1 MDITFTFTF
10 SFTFSLAFVCVEV
23 ALWKEESEL
32 KLLLVLDR
40 VFEAGDDGVEE
51 RVEEKVLIDRKSSK
65 VSRESIN
72 VGMG

>member
-1 MDITFTFTF
+1 
-10 SFTFSLAFVCVEV
+10 VEV
-23 ALWKEESEL
+23 ALWKEEAEL